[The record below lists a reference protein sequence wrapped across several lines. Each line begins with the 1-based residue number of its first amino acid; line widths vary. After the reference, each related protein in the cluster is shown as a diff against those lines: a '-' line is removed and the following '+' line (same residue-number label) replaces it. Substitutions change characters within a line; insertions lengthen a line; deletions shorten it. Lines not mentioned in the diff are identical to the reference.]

1 MRVVEFGHAL
11 VLSFF
16 DLVVRLIDSLFE
28 DMGLQVGPLDQ
39 QSMEIDSIGNFCVGN
54 NEHFEQIRR
63 KNSLLVIEVLNKLTD
78 SSKAMVL
85 LRLIHF
91 NLYVQHT
98 IIFL

>member
-28 DMGLQVGPLDQ
+28 DMGLQVGSLDQ
-39 QSMEIDSIGNFCVGN
+39 QSMEIDSIGNFSVGN

-63 KNSLLVIEVLNKLTD
+63 KNSLLVIEVLNKLMD

-85 LRLIHF
+85 IRLIHF
-91 NLYVQHT
+91 NMYVQRT